1 MRKKKKTRKNRI
13 MEPPISLPVEETVA
27 ELANSN
33 KPPLNSRLADLSN
46 LNSAELEAFEQA
58 WVRIKPKRQRQI
70 MSRLIELAEDN
81 VELNFESILKNR
93 LKDRDPEVRSRAIE
107 GLWECEE
114 TSLISPLVNLL
125 EQDRSEKVQVAAA
138 TGLGKF
144 AMLAEH
150 KKLRSRHVSRVY
162 QALLTTIDDKS
173 KPIEVRRRA
182 LEAAA
187 PLSFPQ
193 VKEAIINAYQSRDA
207 KLRVNAIYAMGRN
220 CDYSWLPTLVK
231 ELASDDAETRYEAAG
246 ACGELEKEEAVL
258 PLIRLTSDPDTD
270 VRLAAIQALGKI
282 GGTEAKEHLQ
292 YCLNDPGE
300 VIQQA
305 AEQALQELE
314 ARENP
319 LPFRF

>member
-1 MRKKKKTRKNRI
+1 VRKKKKTRKNRI

-182 LEAAA
+182 LEAAKA
-187 PLSFPQ
+187 VMPNLESMLFMPW
-193 VKEAIINAYQSRDA
+193 AGTATTPGYLHW
-207 KLRVNAIYAMGRN
+207 LR
-220 CDYSWLPTLVK
+220 SWLAMMLRHATK
-231 ELASDDAETRYEAAG
+231 
-246 ACGELEKEEAVL
+246 
-258 PLIRLTSDPDTD
+258 
-270 VRLAAIQALGKI
+270 Q
-282 GGTEAKEHLQ
+282 
-292 YCLNDPGE
+292 PGH
-300 VIQQA
+300 VVSLRKKRQSS
-305 AEQALQELE
+305 
-314 ARENP
+314 P
-319 LPFRF
+319 